1 MFGHS
6 RQQWGKGGVNQHRI
20 NTCKWKGSIEKWRI
34 RIKMYTLKIKVFT
47 QSEQSFSRGRFQK
60 GPFLWRKRNI
70 QIYFRH
76 PSAIFW
82 GAKIKLHLNSFFLH
96 SKRTVERQKRRR
108 NSRVRIYVR
117 LKVFFSC
124 EKGDKI
130 PGCGLKSALGKAV
143 ALALTDQLLSHTH
156 CYSFTDTQCKM
167 DIGWLKLLS
176 TDWTELRSNR
186 YK

>member
-1 MFGHS
+1 MKETKHTDIFSPSLCHFL
-6 RQQWGKGGVNQHRI
+6 RCENQIAPQFIFFCTPREPLRDRKGGG
-20 NTCKWKGSIEKWRI
+20 TAGSE
-34 RIKMYTLKIKVFT
+34 
-47 QSEQSFSRGRFQK
+47 S
-60 GPFLWRKRNI
+60 
-70 QIYFRH
+70 
-76 PSAIFW
+76 
-82 GAKIKLHLNSFFLH
+82 
-96 SKRTVERQKRRR
+96 
-108 NSRVRIYVR
+108 VR

-176 TDWTELRSNR
+176 TDWTELKSNR

>member
-1 MFGHS
+1 MSSHFRVVGFRKAPFCEGNETYRYIFAIPLPFFEVRKS
-6 RQQWGKGGVNQHRI
+6 NC
-20 NTCKWKGSIEKWRI
+20 TSI
-34 RIKMYTLKIKVFT
+34 
-47 QSEQSFSRGRFQK
+47 
-60 GPFLWRKRNI
+60 
-70 QIYFRH
+70 H
-76 PSAIFW
+76 
-82 GAKIKLHLNSFFLH
+82 FFLH

-108 NSRVRIYVR
+108 NRRVRIYVR